1 MISSLFSKHFFI
13 FQQILCTGISES
25 LIHCHSDTSVSKF
38 TLIAVHTIKRCLN
51 YNVFPSFKVW
61 HWSDSPENQFSPL
74 NSGSGI
80 QNCALMLQSNGMFKQ
95 DNCILHYPYV
105 CEVQS
110 GTSGFFGDSSCYTML
125 NKCILTFFF
134 LNIFIAN

>member
-1 MISSLFSKHFFI
+1 MYWYIRKFNPLSI
-13 FQQILCTGISES
+13 I
-25 LIHCHSDTSVSKF
+25 HSDTSVSKF
-38 TLIAVHTIKRCLN
+38 TLIDVHKIKHCLN

-74 NSGSGI
+74 NTGSGI

-110 GTSGFFGDSSCYTML
+110 GTSGFFGDSSCYTLL
-125 NKCILTFFF
+125 NKCILTFFVLKYF
-134 LNIFIAN
+134 HCKLVCF